1 MLSSVPEALG
11 HAPGE
16 MYYRRADRRY
26 LSRSIIL
33 WHLQKFQAVV
43 EAITIEQWKTKVA
56 ILSSVDNPSSFACLE
71 DWPHDMQ
78 LLKPVRNRD
87 GDRGHPTG

>member
-43 EAITIEQWKTKVA
+43 E
-56 ILSSVDNPSSFACLE
+56 SSDF
-71 DWPHDMQ
+71 
-78 LLKPVRNRD
+78 LKAPGHHNRAVENK
-87 GDRGHPTG
+87 GRYFVICR